1 MLSSIVSPPLEMGPA
16 IGDHPVVAISATEMT
31 VVTVI
36 FGLLALASLGFC
48 VTVAV
53 RRRQLWP
60 VFLYIGGGVAVWY
73 ETLTDVLG
81 RCVWAPPGDWPS
93 VVDLY
98 GRTLPLFANFTYLFY
113 FPVVQV
119 GVILLLERG
128 LPFRKWLTYIAIAV
142 SGAALFELYPV
153 HRKWWWYFGDGQPV
167 SILGYP
173 VYWAFC
179 AEAAV
184 TGGAAIIYLLRRN
197 GYLPERRS
205 WLMMLLPAS
214 LTPMIHMAIVWPA
227 HTAISSSTDL
237 WVTTPAALATIVLA
251 CIMIALI
258 GHIATKQSMAD
269 KAKRDTVAD
278 RPVDH
283 PRSTALAPS

>member
-1 MLSSIVSPPLEMGPA
+1 
-16 IGDHPVVAISATEMT
+16 
-31 VVTVI
+31 
-36 FGLLALASLGFC
+36 
-48 VTVAV
+48 V

-81 RCVWAPPGDWPS
+81 RCVWAPPGDWPT

-98 GRTLPLFANFTYLFY
+98 GRALPLFANFTYLFY

-128 LPFRKWLTYIAIAV
+128 LPFRKWLTYLAIAV
-142 SGAALFELYPV
+142 SGAALFELYPGASQV
-153 HRKWWWYFGDGQPV
+153 VVVLWRRPACQHSRIPRV
-167 SILGYP
+167 LG
-173 VYWAFC
+173 V
-179 AEAAV
+179 
-184 TGGAAIIYLLRRN
+184 LRR
-197 GYLPERRS
+197 GRRQRWCCDHLS
-205 WLMMLLPAS
+205 AAPQRLSARTPFVADDAPAGLIDPDDS
-214 LTPMIHMAIVWPA
+214 HGNCLASTHRGQQLHQPMGDD
-227 HTAISSSTDL
+227 S
-237 WVTTPAALATIVLA
+237 AALGTIMLA
-251 CIMIALI
+251 CTMIALL

-283 PRSTALAPS
+283 PRATALAPS